1 MQLVEI
7 RGLQY
12 GVTVSAD
19 IAVTLVIRED
29 EEDVGSIG
37 GERREGAKQQSGK
50 QSHGGTFTMSPP
62 PRNAT
67 PQPGRLVSLNER

>member
-29 EEDVGSIG
+29 EEDVGPVG
-37 GERREGAKQQSGK
+37 GERSECAKQQSG
-50 QSHGGTFTMSPP
+50 
-62 PRNAT
+62 
-67 PQPGRLVSLNER
+67 E

>member
-29 EEDVGSIG
+29 EEDIGPVG
-37 GERREGAKQQSGK
+37 GESSEGAKQQSGK
-50 QSHGGTFTMSPP
+50 QSHGGEHTMGPGP
-62 PRNAT
+62 WNAT

>member
-29 EEDVGSIG
+29 EEDVGPVG
-37 GERREGAKQQSGK
+37 GERRQGTEQQSG
-50 QSHGGTFTMSPP
+50 
-62 PRNAT
+62 
-67 PQPGRLVSLNER
+67 E